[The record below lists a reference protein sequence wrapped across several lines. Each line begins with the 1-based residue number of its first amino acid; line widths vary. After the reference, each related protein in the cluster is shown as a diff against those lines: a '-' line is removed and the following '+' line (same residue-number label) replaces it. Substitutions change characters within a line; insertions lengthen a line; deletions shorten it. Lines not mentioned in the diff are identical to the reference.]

1 MIEIKILTEMSSLD
15 MTTEKVSELED
26 ISIEASQT
34 KMQRMSK
41 NCGTIT
47 KDVTNM

>member
-1 MIEIKILTEMSSLD
+1 MSSLD

-34 KMQRMSK
+34 KMQTKENKRKETMSK
-41 NCGTIT
+41 NCETIT
-47 KDVTNM
+47 KGITDM